1 MVLSGLRAHLKKPE
15 RESPGGP
22 AVKDLVLSLFR
33 SPLWGRGRGS
43 GGLIP
48 AKEARQGHGQK
59 KEDGKEGR
67 VAYEDDAA
75 LEAGALCTQHEKE
88 EETVASGYGN

>member
-1 MVLSGLRAHLKKPE
+1 MGKGPGVRGVDPCQRSTPRAWP
-15 RESPGGP
+15 
-22 AVKDLVLSLFR
+22 
-33 SPLWGRGRGS
+33 
-43 GGLIP
+43 
-48 AKEARQGHGQK
+48 K